1 MCPAALSH
9 GVDVLHFLHSD
20 WQTVS
25 SLAAEIRA
33 PDGEA
38 LPAGD
43 LGILLIRLCA
53 RLYALSRI
61 ETELLYPCV
70 DDQALRDS
78 GNRMHD
84 QMVVDLH
91 AVLDAMMR
99 EEHAGP
105 ADGTVQVLMQDL
117 AALHR
122 FEVDMIFPCCDPA
135 ELDAIGEQMMRKR
148 LALLDNLRES

>member
-1 MCPAALSH
+1 MSPAAISP
-9 GVDVLHFLHSD
+9 GVDVLQFLRSD

-33 PDGEA
+33 PDA
-38 LPAGD
+38 PAVPDVD

-61 ETELLYPCV
+61 ETELVYPCIG
-70 DDQALRDS
+70 DDVLRQS
-78 GNRMHD
+78 GSQMHD

-99 EEHAGP
+99 AEKGAP
-105 ADGTVQVLMQDL
+105 DGAVRVLMEDL
-117 AALHR
+117 HSLHR
-122 FEVDMIFPCCDPA
+122 FEVDRIFPCCDPA
-135 ELDAIGEQMMRKR
+135 ELDAIGDRMVRRRFE
-148 LALLDNLRES
+148 LLDSLRED

>member
-1 MCPAALSH
+1 MCPALSH
-9 GVDVLHFLHSD
+9 GVDVLHFVHSD

-33 PDGEA
+33 PDTEA
-38 LPAGD
+38 LPDVD

-70 DDQALRDS
+70 PDGSLREA
-78 GNRMHD
+78 GNGMHD

-99 EEHAGP
+99 ATDSRPHGAIE
-105 ADGTVQVLMQDL
+105 VLMQDL
-117 AALHR
+117 DSLHR
-122 FEVDMIFPCCDPA
+122 FEVDEIFPICDPT
-135 ELDAIGEQMMRKR
+135 ELDAVGERMVRR
-148 LALLDNLRES
+148 RFELLDNLREA